1 MGIHQDLYNAHMH
14 PGNAEYPV
22 MTPEQ
27 YQAYV
32 HWPEGRPNPYVV
44 VADAVDDEATPDDA
58 GVVGDDDDV
67 YQDLDMDDAGED
79 DQ

>member
-1 MGIHQDLYNAHMH
+1 
-14 PGNAEYPV
+14 

-32 HWPEGRPNPYVV
+32 HWPEGRPNPYVG

-58 GVVGDDDDV
+58 GVMGDDDDV